1 MDTLLKA
8 SENFKQQDD
17 FDEKTFLEFMKQVA
31 IWDYFGLSKNDYFAL
46 PETEK
51 RVKISQYYGD
61 MKSKGA
67 GESLRVIGKCLFF
80 YSTSN
85 LTLIKW

>member
-17 FDEKTFLEFMKQVA
+17 FDKKTFLEFMKQVA

-51 RVKISQYYGD
+51 RVKISQYYVD

-67 GESLRVIGKCLFF
+67 GESFCLIF
-80 YSTSN
+80 
-85 LTLIKW
+85 